1 MPLKACN
8 ARSLASAAGYGLRA
22 VDPSPPILGFTK
34 IQKHLPPNLSVLL
47 WRARHKT
54 FCTSAGIEIAL
65 SNEYPRLP
73 PELRKGEDTYREE
86 QFHEALRKV
95 SGMIFLCE
103 HETQGIAYQ
112 QALSAGI
119 PILAWDRGGYWQ
131 DPDYYPYRVKFK
143 PVSSVPYW
151 DDRCGLKFES
161 AAEFPKRLSEFLG
174 KLDANGFHP
183 RAYILENLTLE
194 HCASRYLE
202 IVENVQRALA
212 E

>member
-1 MPLKACN
+1 
-8 ARSLASAAGYGLRA
+8 
-22 VDPSPPILGFTK
+22 
-34 IQKHLPPNLSVLL
+34 
-47 WRARHKT
+47 
-54 FCTSAGIEIAL
+54 
-65 SNEYPRLP
+65 
-73 PELRKGEDTYREE
+73 
-86 QFHEALRKV
+86 
-95 SGMIFLCE
+95 MIFLCE
-103 HETQGIAYQ
+103 YETQGIAYR
-112 QALSAGI
+112 QALSAEI
-119 PILAWDRGGYWQ
+119 PILAWDRGGYWP

-174 KLDANGFHP
+174 KLYANGFHP

-202 IVENVQRALA
+202 IVEKVQRALA